1 MANVLTT
8 YPSLKKHHFYKRMK
22 SDLKTVPKIELLKLC
37 FFISVHK
44 HDVLPLFASATSISG

>member
-22 SDLKTVPKIELLKLC
+22 SDLKTVPKIEFA
-37 FFISVHK
+37 FFISDHK
-44 HDVLPLFASATSISG
+44 HGVLPLFASATSSSG